1 MSRKDY
7 LPTLVAV
14 YLDNE
19 SLSFL
24 NKQPFW
30 DLWKKFLFRVDSLFP
45 NITVHIRIN
54 QDLLDKLKIEK
65 EILNRLK
72 THTDSNDESD
82 FLKEILPFLPPSKF
96 QDPDW
101 DEVCFLYLKGI
112 APLLDVELS
121 KKSWKRHQDFFSQY
135 SYSENLPEGIIPT
148 ILSREFLSTLP
159 DKLPSDVHSFFLKN
173 INHYD
178 VDIFFVPPDLRQYR
192 FDLRVNHP
200 RNVSLIENLFQK
212 IPEPTY
218 PEILPV
224 LQKDPTIFR
233 FAPSYIEWEIQR
245 GSDQDCIFRARKYLI
260 DKNDKTSISSDH
272 VKLILKKIESTFPS
286 PMTIC
291 LGGNGEPLLNPHW
304 KEIITDILSFPF
316 LTELMIE
323 TSLTSNAT
331 EFISYLAGLSEDEK
345 KKICLI
351 VDLSTLKEDRYK
363 TLYGTGD
370 LSKVLESIDRLK
382 SVLPQSS
389 LNVEMIKMK
398 EVEDEIDSYF
408 TYFEKKNI
416 NVILQKYNSYA
427 GKLQERRVSD
437 LTPIHREFCWHLTRD
452 LYINADGS
460 VAICKQD
467 ITREVGNLI
476 TEDLKDIWQKGNPYF
491 AASFLGNHS
500 EIPAPCLS
508 CDEWYTFNA

>member
-19 SLSFL
+19 TLAFL
-24 NKQPFW
+24 NDKPYW
-30 DLWKKFLFRVDSLFP
+30 DLWKKFLQRVDSLFP
-45 NITVHIRIN
+45 NITVHIRVDDN
-54 QDLLDKLKIEK
+54 LLGKLKTEK
-65 EILNRLK
+65 EISDRLK
-72 THTDSNDESD
+72 THTDPNDESD
-82 FLKEILPFLPPSKF
+82 FLKEMIPFLPASKF

-112 APLLDVELS
+112 SPLLDVELS
-121 KKSWKRHQDFFSQY
+121 KRSWKRHQDFFSQY

-200 RNVSLIENLFQK
+200 RNVNLIESLFKK
-212 IPEPTY
+212 IPGPAY
-218 PEILPV
+218 SEILPI
-224 LQKDPTIFR
+224 LKKEPAIFR
-233 FAPSYIEWEIQR
+233 FAPSYVEWEIQR
-245 GSDQDCIFRARKYLI
+245 GSEQDCIFRGRTYLI
-260 DKNDKTSISSDH
+260 DKNDKTS
-272 VKLILKKIESTFPS
+272 VTLENAKLILSKLESTFPS

-291 LGGNGEPLLNPHW
+291 LGGNGEPLLHPDW
-304 KEIITDILSFPF
+304 KEIITRILKLPY

-323 TSLTSNAT
+323 TSLTSNAG
-331 EFISYLAGLSEDEK
+331 ELVSFLRNLSEAER

-363 TLYGTGD
+363 TLYGTND
-370 LSKVLESIDRLK
+370 LSKVLESIDLLK
-382 SVLPQSS
+382 SVLPQGS

-398 EVEDEIDSYF
+398 EVEDEIDAYF

-427 GKLQERRVSD
+427 GKLTERRVSD

-452 LYINADGS
+452 LYINANGS

-467 ITREVGNLI
+467 ITREIGNLT
-476 TEDLKDIWQKGNPYF
+476 TENLKDIWQKGNSYF
-491 AASFLGNHS
+491 ASSFLGNHP